1 MNRQEADILCLLH
14 RSGYAGQR
22 DLAAASGYSVG
33 IVNRSLR
40 SLRDEGYLDVRQR
53 PTAKAEA
60 AFRAASPRSAV
71 ILAAGA
77 GLRMAPIG
85 METPKAL
92 LEIKGE
98 VLIERLIRQLHEV
111 GVREICVV
119 VGFMMERFEY
129 LIDEF
134 GVS

>member
-14 RSGYAGQR
+14 QR
-22 DLAAASGYSVG
+22 EYGSQRELAEAAGYSVG

-40 SLRDEGYLDVRQR
+40 TLREEGYLDASQR
-53 PTAKAEA
+53 PTGKAMA
-60 AFRAASPRSAV
+60 AFRAKAPRSAV

-92 LEIKGE
+92 L
-98 VLIERLIRQLHEV
+98 
-111 GVREICVV
+111 
-119 VGFMMERFEY
+119 
-129 LIDEF
+129 
-134 GVS
+134 

>member
-14 RSGYAGQR
+14 HKEYGSQR
-22 DLAAASGYSVG
+22 ELAAAAGYSVG

-40 SLRDEGYLDVRQR
+40 TLREEGYLDAKQR

-60 AFRAASPRSAV
+60 AFREKAPRSAV

-98 VLIERLIRQLHEV
+98 VLIERLIRQLRSEADQFV
-111 GVREICVV
+111 FLGNYEEI
-119 VGFMMERFEY
+119 R
-129 LIDEF
+129 
-134 GVS
+134 